1 MTIGDVEILKKNCEE
16 YARAKKSIDV
26 LRNANGKNHYTEIA
40 KITGM
45 HPTKASSLL
54 KKAEKLGLAKKV
66 KAGVYKKIPGILGYI
81 PSKRKIKGNSS
92 KTVQDIIQKIGKNRK
107 AKSSP
112 SPSSILAIPNKIEV
126 NLGKMSKAYQ
136 ALYAVENTL
145 RELIR
150 KVLNQKVDWW
160 KNSVPNGIQAE
171 VEVVIK
177 KTPYHAVKRNDELE
191 YTHLGQ
197 LKEIIIYKKNWN
209 DFLPY
214 LNEKDKNSFAV
225 TINKAIPS
233 RNAIGH
239 CIPLK
244 SKDLKVVD
252 VRFEDILKMI
262 K

>member
-1 MTIGDVEILKKNCEE
+1 M
-16 YARAKKSIDV
+16 
-26 LRNANGKNHYTEIA
+26 
-40 KITGM
+40 
-45 HPTKASSLL
+45 P
-54 KKAEKLGLAKKV
+54 
-66 KAGVYKKIPGILGYI
+66 P
-81 PSKRKIKGNSS
+81 KRKIKGNSY
-92 KTVQDIIQKIGKNRK
+92 KTIQDIIQKISKNRK
-107 AKSSP
+107 IKSKPLPFSG
-112 SPSSILAIPNKIEV
+112 LAIPNKTEV
-126 NLGKMSKAYQ
+126 NLGKMANAYQ

-160 KNSVPNGIQAE
+160 KNCIPSGIQVE
-171 VEVVIK
+171 VEDTIK
-177 KTPYHAVKRNDELE
+177 KTPYHAVERNDELE

-197 LKEIIIYKKNWN
+197 LKEIIIYKENWN

-214 LNEKDKNSFAV
+214 LNEKDKNSFAA

-244 SKDLKVVD
+244 LKDLKVVD
-252 VRFEDILKMI
+252 VRFEDILRMI